1 MSVTCEKLF
10 RFGKFQVNFH
20 VLTSLRLEL
29 KSYSSDKYDLNQLFG
44 ESRML

>member
-1 MSVTCEKLF
+1 MSATCEKLF

-29 KSYSSDKYDLNQLFG
+29 KSYSSDKI
-44 ESRML
+44 SMI